1 VAGLFADGRLC
12 VICQYDR
19 SRFDAVTL
27 AFAARAHPR
36 TIAAQAYHDDVLLRI
51 CRQYRPPGVRVAGE
65 HRYLDTF
72 GVALTESMRLDR
84 NPYLNLTGLDY
95 IDAACATAVVQAA
108 GQLPRSRHVTIA
120 CRGLV
125 RTVLD
130 LVGAGTAD
138 RIRMRPRDDQS

>member
-1 VAGLFADGRLC
+1 MA
-12 VICQYDR
+12 
-19 SRFDAVTL
+19 DAVREL
-27 AFAARAHPR
+27 D
-36 TIAAQAYHDDVLLRI
+36 Y
-51 CRQYRPPGVRVAGE
+51 
-65 HRYLDTF
+65 RYLDTF

-138 RIRMRPRDDQS
+138 RIRMRPRNDQS